1 MYMAAIEQ
9 IIPIQEIK
17 QFADKNLKWLIAS
30 GVIAVALMGGWYYV
44 NVYQV
49 QEDARAHAT
58 LSEVLTEVTRATS
71 KPEVWQD
78 VEIAARTGYRQHK
91 GSSLAPYFVAIE
103 ADALLQQGN
112 TQEGISKLS
121 EAINSLSKDAPLAHL
136 YQLKLARLHLANT
149 DTQSQGLATL
159 QKLAQT
165 EDSLVHDEA
174 LYQLGVYYAQ
184 QQESEQ
190 ARATLQKLVDTY
202 KDADEQLG
210 QSVWVSLAQDQLER
224 LV

>member
-17 QFADKNLKWLIAS
+17 QFTDKNLKWLIAS
-30 GVIAVALMGGWYYV
+30 GVIVVALMGGWYYV

-91 GSSLAPYFVAIE
+91 GSSLAPYFIAIQ

-112 TQEGISKLS
+112 TQEGILKLS
-121 EAINSLSKDAPLAHL
+121 EAVNSLSKDAPLAHL
-136 YQLKLARLHLANT
+136 YQLKLARLQLADT
-149 DTQSQGLATL
+149 DTQSQGLAVL
-159 QKLAQT
+159 QKLSQA
-165 EDSLVHDEA
+165 EDSLVQDEA
-174 LYQLGVYYAQ
+174 LYQLGIYYAQ
-184 QQESEQ
+184 QQDSSQ
-190 ARATLQKLVDTY
+190 ARATLQKLVDAH
-202 KDADEQLG
+202 KDADNALG
-210 QSVWVSLAQDQLER
+210 QSVWVPLAQDQLER